1 MSTPSASR
9 ALRNERRA
17 TLLAYAQEVGLD
29 PDNIEQFLD
38 NHPPSLYVDSAE
50 NELTGLAHE
59 LSQRYASLRD
69 LDGKT
74 TVAGH
79 TALRAQMN
87 AVEHQITRVNT
98 ALAYLRGMK

>member
-1 MSTPSASR
+1 
-9 ALRNERRA
+9 
-17 TLLAYAQEVGLD
+17 
-29 PDNIEQFLD
+29 
-38 NHPPSLYVDSAE
+38 
-50 NELTGLAHE
+50 LAHE